1 VKPLL
6 GGVFLR
12 VKIIMEEISVAAHEM
27 FEIGGVAITNTTFWI
42 ILITLGL
49 AAFFVSVF
57 GKARIV
63 PGKTQN
69 VLEFI
74 LESFLNFCDS
84 ITNSRKKTL
93 EIFPFAVTLFLIIWA
108 SNLLELV
115 PGLGVFPILRSPS
128 SDLNF
133 TLGLAA
139 LSMFYVNY
147 LALRNLGWAPYL
159 GKFFNFKS
167 PVMLFVGLL
176 ELMGEFT
183 RIISLSMRL
192 FGNLFAG
199 EILLMVV
206 AGGLHWSLAYFV
218 PLPFL
223 MLETL
228 VGFLQ
233 AFIFSSLIV
242 VFYSTATEAAH
253 G

>member
-1 VKPLL
+1 
-6 GGVFLR
+6 
-12 VKIIMEEISVAAHEM
+12 MEEISVAAPIL
-27 FEIGGVAITNTTFWI
+27 FEIAGVAITNTAFWI
-42 ILITLGL
+42 ALITLAL
-49 AAFFVSVF
+49 AAFFVFIFS
-57 GKARIV
+57 KTKIV

-69 VLEFI
+69 LVEFI
-74 LESFLNFCDS
+74 LESYLNFVDS
-84 ITNSRKKTL
+84 ITSSRKKTL
-93 EIFPFAVTLFLIIWA
+93 EIFPFAMTLFLLIWA

-133 TLGLAA
+133 TFGLAA

-147 LALRNLGWAPYL
+147 LALRNLGLVPYL

-167 PVMLFVGLL
+167 PISLFVGLL
-176 ELMGEFT
+176 ELLGEFT

-199 EILLMVV
+199 EVLLMVV
-206 AGGLHWSLAYFV
+206 SSGIHWALAYLV

-223 MLETL
+223 GLETL

-253 G
+253 S

>member
-1 VKPLL
+1 
-6 GGVFLR
+6 
-12 VKIIMEEISVAAHEM
+12 MEEISVAAPIL
-27 FEIGGVAITNTTFWI
+27 FEIAGIAVTNTTFWI
-42 ILITLGL
+42 VLITLGL
-49 AAFFVSVF
+49 AALFVSVF
-57 GKARIV
+57 GKAKIV

-69 VLEFI
+69 LLEFI

-84 ITNSRKKTL
+84 ITNSRQKTL
-93 EIFPFAVTLFLIIWA
+93 DIFPFAMTLFLLIWT

-128 SDLNF
+128 SDLNLTF
-133 TLGLAA
+133 GLAA

-147 LALRNLGWAPYL
+147 LALRKLGLVPYL

-167 PVMLFVGLL
+167 PVLLFVGLL

-199 EILLMVV
+199 EVLLMVV
-206 AGGLHWSLAYFV
+206 SSGIHWALAYFV

-223 MLETL
+223 GLEVL

-242 VFYSTATEAAH
+242 VFYSTATEVHA
-253 G
+253 

>member
-1 VKPLL
+1 
-6 GGVFLR
+6 
-12 VKIIMEEISVAAHEM
+12 MEEISVAAPEAFH
-27 FEIGGVAITNTTFWI
+27 IAGIAITNTTFWLV
-42 ILITLGL
+42 LIAIGL
-49 AAFFVSVF
+49 AVFFVSVF

-63 PGKTQN
+63 PGKVQN
-69 VLEFI
+69 LLEYMLETFLDFI
-74 LESFLNFCDS
+74 DS

-93 EIFPFAVTLFLIIWA
+93 EIFPFAMTLFLLIWA

-147 LALRNLGWAPYL
+147 LALRNLGLVQYL

-167 PVMLFVGLL
+167 PISLFVGLL
-176 ELMGEFT
+176 EFLGEFT

-199 EILLMVV
+199 EVLLMVV
-206 AGGLHWSLAYFV
+206 SSGIHWALAYLV

-223 MLETL
+223 GLEVL

-242 VFYSTATEAAH
+242 VFYSVGTEKAH
-253 G
+253 A

>member
-1 VKPLL
+1 
-6 GGVFLR
+6 
-12 VKIIMEEISVAAHEM
+12 MEEISVAAHSL

-42 ILITLGL
+42 VLIAVGL
-49 AAFFVSVF
+49 AVFFVLVF
-57 GKARIV
+57 GKAKIV

-69 VLEFI
+69 FLEFI
-74 LESFLNFCDS
+74 LETFLNFCDS

-93 EIFPFAVTLFLIIWA
+93 EIFPFAITLFLLIWA
-108 SNLLELV
+108 SNLVELI
-115 PGLGVFPILRSPS
+115 PGLGSFSILRSPS

-147 LALRNLGWAPYL
+147 LALRNLGLVSYL
-159 GKFFNFKS
+159 GKFFNFKN
-167 PVMLFVGLL
+167 PVLLFVGLL

-183 RIISLSMRL
+183 RVISLSMRL

-199 EILLMVV
+199 EVLLIVV
-206 AGGLHWSLAYFV
+206 STGIHWSMAYLV

-223 MLETL
+223 GLETL

-242 VFYSTATEAAH
+242 VFYSTATEAH

>member
-1 VKPLL
+1 
-6 GGVFLR
+6 
-12 VKIIMEEISVAAHEM
+12 MEEITVAAHELY
-27 FEIGGVAITNTTFWI
+27 EIGGYIFTNTTFWI
-42 ILITLGL
+42 VLIVISL
-49 AAFFVSVF
+49 AALFVAVF
-57 GKARIV
+57 SKAKIV

-74 LESFLNFCDS
+74 MEAFLNFCDS

-93 EIFPFAVTLFLIIWA
+93 EIFPFAMSLFLIIWA

-133 TLGLAA
+133 TFGLAG
-139 LSMFYVNY
+139 LSMFYINY
-147 LALRNLGWAPYL
+147 LALRNLGLVPYL

-167 PVMLFVGLL
+167 PVLLFVGLL

-199 EILLMVV
+199 EVLLMVV
-206 AGGLHWSLAYFV
+206 TSGIHWSLAYFV

-223 MLETL
+223 ALETL

-242 VFYSTATEAAH
+242 VFYSTATEAHA
-253 G
+253 

>member
-1 VKPLL
+1 
-6 GGVFLR
+6 
-12 VKIIMEEISVAAHEM
+12 MEEISVAAPIL
-27 FEIGGVAITNTTFWI
+27 FEIAGVAITNTTFWMVLIAI
-42 ILITLGL
+42 IV
-49 AAFFVSVF
+49 AVFFASVF
-57 GKARIV
+57 GKAKMV
-63 PGKTQN
+63 PGRVQN

-74 LESFLNFCDS
+74 MESFLNFIDS

-93 EIFPFAVTLFLIIWA
+93 EIFPYTMTLFLIIWG

-133 TLGLAA
+133 TFGLAA

-147 LALRNLGWAPYL
+147 LALRNLGLVPYL
-159 GKFFNFKS
+159 SKFFNFKS
-167 PVMLFVGLL
+167 PVLLFVGLL

-199 EILLMVV
+199 EVLLMVV
-206 AGGLHWSLAYFV
+206 SSGIHWALAYLV

-223 MLETL
+223 GLEVL

-253 G
+253 S

>member
-1 VKPLL
+1 
-6 GGVFLR
+6 
-12 VKIIMEEISVAAHEM
+12 MEEIAVAAPEL
-27 FEIGGVAITNTTFWI
+27 FEIGGYIVTNTTFWI
-42 ILITLGL
+42 ILIVIGL
-49 AAFFVSVF
+49 AVFFAAVF
-57 GKARIV
+57 SKAKIV

-74 LESFLNFCDS
+74 METFLNFCDS

-93 EIFPFAVTLFLIIWA
+93 EIFPFAMTLFLLIWV
-108 SNLLELV
+108 SNLMELI

-147 LALRNLGWAPYL
+147 LALRNLGLVPYL

-167 PVMLFVGLL
+167 PVLLFVGLL

-199 EILLMVV
+199 EVLLMVV
-206 AGGLHWSLAYFV
+206 SSGIHWSLAYFV

-223 MLETL
+223 ALETL

>member
-1 VKPLL
+1 
-6 GGVFLR
+6 
-12 VKIIMEEISVAAHEM
+12 MEEISVAAHEM
-27 FEIGGVAITNTTFWI
+27 FEIGGYAVTNTTFWI
-42 ILITLGL
+42 VLITLAL
-49 AAFFVSVF
+49 AVFFVSVF
-57 GKARIV
+57 SRAKVV
-63 PGKTQN
+63 PGKVQN
-69 VLEFI
+69 FLEFI
-74 LESFLNFCDS
+74 MEAYLNFVDS

-93 EIFPFAVTLFLIIWA
+93 EIFPFAMTLFLIIWA
-108 SNLLELV
+108 SNLIELI

-133 TLGLAA
+133 TFGLAA

-147 LALRNLGWAPYL
+147 LALRNLGLVPYL
-159 GKFFNFKS
+159 GKFFNFS
-167 PVMLFVGLL
+167 NPINLFVGIL

-199 EILLMVV
+199 EVLLMVV
-206 AGGLHWSLAYFV
+206 SSGIHWALAYLV

-223 MLETL
+223 GLEVL

-242 VFYSTATEAAH
+242 VFYSTATEHAH
-253 G
+253 A

>member
-1 VKPLL
+1 
-6 GGVFLR
+6 
-12 VKIIMEEISVAAHEM
+12 MEEISVAAPVL
-27 FEIGGVAITNTTFWI
+27 FEIAGIAVTNTAFWI
-42 ILITLGL
+42 VLIAIGL
-49 AAFFVSVF
+49 AVFFASVF
-57 GKARIV
+57 GKAKIV
-63 PGKTQN
+63 PGKVQN
-69 VLEFI
+69 FLEFI
-74 LESFLNFCDS
+74 LETFLDFCDS
-84 ITNSRKKTL
+84 ITNSRSKTL
-93 EIFPFAVTLFLIIWA
+93 QIFPFAMTLFLLIWA
-108 SNLLELV
+108 SNLLELA

-133 TLGLAA
+133 TFGLAA

-147 LALRNLGWAPYL
+147 LALRNLGLVPYL

-167 PVMLFVGLL
+167 PVSLFVGLL

-199 EILLMVV
+199 EVLLMVV
-206 AGGLHWSLAYFV
+206 SSGIHWALAYFV

-223 MLETL
+223 GLEVL

-242 VFYSTATEAAH
+242 VFYSTATEAHA
-253 G
+253 

>member
-1 VKPLL
+1 
-6 GGVFLR
+6 
-12 VKIIMEEISVAAHEM
+12 MEEISVAAPIL
-27 FEIGGVAITNTTFWI
+27 FEFAGIAITNTAFWTV
-42 ILITLGL
+42 LI
-49 AAFFVSVF
+49 AAAVAFFFVSAF
-57 GKARIV
+57 SKAKII
-63 PGKTQN
+63 PGKIQN
-69 VLEFI
+69 GLEFI
-74 LESFLNFCDS
+74 LEAFLNFCDS

-93 EIFPFAVTLFLIIWA
+93 EIFPFAMTLFLIIWA

-133 TLGLAA
+133 TFGLAA

-147 LALRNLGWAPYL
+147 LALKNLGLVPYL
-159 GKFFNFKS
+159 GKFFNFKN
-167 PVMLFVGLL
+167 PVLLFVGLL

-183 RIISLSMRL
+183 RIISLAMRL

-199 EILLMVV
+199 EVLLMVV
-206 AGGLHWSLAYFV
+206 SSGIHWSMAYFV

-223 MLETL
+223 GLETL

-242 VFYSTATEAAH
+242 VFYSTATEAHA
-253 G
+253 

>member
-1 VKPLL
+1 
-6 GGVFLR
+6 
-12 VKIIMEEISVAAHEM
+12 MEEISVAAVEL
-27 FEIGGVAITNTTFWI
+27 FETGGYIVTNTTFWVV
-42 ILITLGL
+42 LIVIGL
-49 AAFFVSVF
+49 AALFASVF
-57 GKARIV
+57 SKAKVV

-69 VLEFI
+69 FLEFI
-74 LESFLNFCDS
+74 LEAFLNFCDS
-84 ITNSRKKTL
+84 ITNSREKTL
-93 EIFPFAVTLFLIIWA
+93 AIFPFAMTLFLIIWC

-133 TLGLAA
+133 TFGLAG

-147 LALRNLGWAPYL
+147 LALRHLGLVPYL

-183 RIISLSMRL
+183 RVISLSMRL

-199 EILLMVV
+199 EVLLMVV
-206 AGGLHWSLAYFV
+206 SSGIHWSLAYFV

-223 MLETL
+223 GLEVL

>member
-1 VKPLL
+1 
-6 GGVFLR
+6 
-12 VKIIMEEISVAAHEM
+12 MEEISVAAPIL
-27 FEIGGVAITNTTFWI
+27 FEIAGIAITNTTFWI
-42 ILITLGL
+42 VLITLGL
-49 AAFFVSVF
+49 AVFFVAVF
-57 GKARIV
+57 GKAKIV

-69 VLEFI
+69 LLEFI
-74 LESFLNFCDS
+74 LEAFLNFCDS
-84 ITNSRKKTL
+84 ITNSRQKTL
-93 EIFPFAVTLFLIIWA
+93 EIFPFAMTLFLLIWT

-133 TLGLAA
+133 TFGLAA

-147 LALRNLGWAPYL
+147 LALRNLGLVPYL

-167 PVMLFVGLL
+167 PVLLFVGLL

-199 EILLMVV
+199 EVLLMVV
-206 AGGLHWSLAYFV
+206 SSGIHWSLAYFV

-223 MLETL
+223 GLEVL

-242 VFYSTATEAAH
+242 VFYSTATEAVH

>member
-1 VKPLL
+1 
-6 GGVFLR
+6 
-12 VKIIMEEISVAAHEM
+12 MEEIAVATHVL
-27 FEIGGVAITNTTFWI
+27 FEIGGFPITNTVFWI
-42 ILITLGL
+42 ILIALGL
-49 AAFFVSVF
+49 AVFFVFVF
-57 GKARIV
+57 SRAKIV

-69 VLEFI
+69 LLEFI
-74 LESFLNFCDS
+74 LEAFLNFCDS

-93 EIFPFAVTLFLIIWA
+93 EIFPFAMTLFLIIWA
-108 SNLLELV
+108 SNLIELV

-147 LALRNLGWAPYL
+147 LALRNLGLVPYL

-167 PVMLFVGLL
+167 PVLLFVGLL
-176 ELMGEFT
+176 ELMGEVT
-183 RIISLSMRL
+183 RVISLAMRL

-199 EILLMVV
+199 EVLLIVV
-206 AGGLHWSLAYFV
+206 SSGIHWALAWFV

-223 MLETL
+223 ALETL

-242 VFYSTATEAAH
+242 VFYSTATEAHA
-253 G
+253 

>member
-1 VKPLL
+1 
-6 GGVFLR
+6 
-12 VKIIMEEISVAAHEM
+12 MEEISVAAPELLK
-27 FEIGGVAITNTTFWI
+27 IGDFIITNTVFWVV
-42 ILITLGL
+42 LIVLGL
-49 AAFFVSVF
+49 AASFFLVF
-57 GKARIV
+57 RKTKIV
-63 PGKTQN
+63 PGKIQN
-69 VLEFI
+69 LLEFI
-74 LESFLNFCDS
+74 LEAFLNFCDS

-93 EIFPFAVTLFLIIWA
+93 EIFPFAMTLFLLIWA

-133 TLGLAA
+133 TFGLAA

-147 LALRNLGWAPYL
+147 LALKNLGLVPYL
-159 GKFFNFKS
+159 GKFFNFKN
-167 PVMLFVGLL
+167 PITLFVGLL

-199 EILLMVV
+199 EVLLMVV
-206 AGGLHWSLAYFV
+206 SSGIHWSLAYFV

-223 MLETL
+223 GLETL

-242 VFYSTATEAAH
+242 VFYSTATEVHA
-253 G
+253 

>member
-1 VKPLL
+1 
-6 GGVFLR
+6 
-12 VKIIMEEISVAAHEM
+12 MEEISVAAPAI
-27 FEIGGVAITNTTFWI
+27 FEIAGVAISNTTFWI
-42 ILITLGL
+42 VLIAVGL
-49 AAFFVSVF
+49 AVFFSAVF
-57 GKARIV
+57 SKAKIV

-69 VLEFI
+69 FLEFI
-74 LESFLNFCDS
+74 LEAFLGFIDS

-93 EIFPFAVTLFLIIWA
+93 QIFPFAMTLFLIIWA
-108 SNLLELV
+108 SNLLELI
-115 PGLGVFPILRSPS
+115 PGLGVFSILRSPS

-133 TLGLAA
+133 TFGLAG

-147 LALRNLGWAPYL
+147 LALRNLGLVPYL

-167 PVMLFVGLL
+167 PVLLFVGLL

-199 EILLMVV
+199 EVLLMVV
-206 AGGLHWSLAYFV
+206 SSGIHWALAYFV

-223 MLETL
+223 GLEVL

-233 AFIFSSLIV
+233 AFIFSALIV
-242 VFYSTATEAAH
+242 VFYSTATEVHA
-253 G
+253 